1 MCRRS
6 VWICKEQAFW
16 LVSRGVLLYTVIE
29 EKRSGGIS
37 SVMIPSSMRR
47 PNSRAPIGRL
57 FIKVFLWFWL
67 TALALFAIFLAS
79 RMVGTRVVPP
89 TDVIASFAPKVADE
103 AAHAYESG
111 GPHEFEQ
118 FERGLVGKSGID
130 LYLIDGYG
138 KDVLSRPIPQDSLS
152 IVRSA
157 RSDGRVLTRYGL
169 RSHSSSYKFTSPTG
183 HPYVLLVRTG
193 LEVGRFLKATAGGGL
208 PVSALV
214 LLMVTFFCFW
224 LTHHIV
230 APIQEIQSAARRVA
244 AGDLNVRAPVEISGR
259 HDELAALAADFDV
272 MVERMSAFVR
282 SQKDLLSTVS
292 HELRSPLTRLIM
304 SLALLRKQS
313 PESEQLVQRM
323 ERDVERVDTLMGQL
337 LTLARLE
344 TGVSSEARDDVD
356 LSQLVQ
362 EVVADGDFEARSGGK
377 SVRLEAEGDIVIEK
391 ADQQALRSACENIV
405 RNAIRF
411 TAPASE
417 VKVILR
423 TEKRGLSQQA
433 VLSVRDHGPGV
444 PGELLQQIFEP
455 FFRAKEPSGDP
466 RANKGTGLGLAIAL
480 EAIRQHRGTI
490 IASNAS
496 PVGLEVKITLPS
508 RVGQS

>member
-1 MCRRS
+1 
-6 VWICKEQAFW
+6 
-16 LVSRGVLLYTVIE
+16 
-29 EKRSGGIS
+29 
-37 SVMIPSSMRR
+37 
-47 PNSRAPIGRL
+47 
-57 FIKVFLWFWL
+57 
-67 TALALFAIFLAS
+67 
-79 RMVGTRVVPP
+79 
-89 TDVIASFAPKVADE
+89 
-103 AAHAYESG
+103 
-111 GPHEFEQ
+111 
-118 FERGLVGKSGID
+118 
-130 LYLIDGYG
+130 
-138 KDVLSRPIPQDSLS
+138 
-152 IVRSA
+152 
-157 RSDGRVLTRYGL
+157 
-169 RSHSSSYKFTSPTG
+169 
-183 HPYVLLVRTG
+183 
-193 LEVGRFLKATAGGGL
+193 
-208 PVSALV
+208 
-214 LLMVTFFCFW
+214 
-224 LTHHIV
+224 
-230 APIQEIQSAARRVA
+230 
-244 AGDLNVRAPVEISGR
+244 
-259 HDELAALAADFDV
+259 
-272 MVERMSAFVR
+272 
-282 SQKDLLSTVS
+282 
-292 HELRSPLTRLIM
+292 
-304 SLALLRKQS
+304 LRKQS

-490 IASNAS
+490 IASNAT